1 MKNTFSLGDLTAEEA
16 VLLQGSK
23 VTIENGEFFAVGVIA
38 VISLTEE
45 MIGLTL
51 IGGTDPLAGTREY
64 LRDATVTLV

>member
-23 VTIENGEFFAVGVIA
+23 VTIEDGGFLAVGVIA

-45 MIGLTL
+45 AVGLTMIG
-51 IGGTDPLAGTREY
+51 GADPLAGTRESF
-64 LRDATVTLV
+64 RDTTVTLV